1 MVTVEKIK
9 DIEPD
14 TILNLRDVIKTL
26 LEEKEELREND
37 LRLVFSVWVNFLIIK
52 GLSDGY
58 GCSME
63 EIQPML
69 ETIVYCF
76 QLAEMFSHPSYDS
89 ITRIRRD
96 IQRKHPELQPS
107 EPIKKLR
114 KERQE
119 RIKKMFET
127 ERKRDK
133 LNEWLEEGEQ
143 LKHE

>member
-14 TILNLRDVIKTL
+14 TILNLRDAIKTL

-37 LRLVFSVWVNFLIIK
+37 LRLVFSVWVNFLTIK

-58 GCSME
+58 SME

-76 QLAEMFSHPSYDS
+76 QLAEMCSLHSYDS

-127 ERKRDK
+127 ERRRDEV
-133 LNEWLEEGEQ
+133 NAWYYRTGEQ
-143 LKHE
+143 EKHE

>member
-1 MVTVEKIK
+1 MAFEGEVPQE
-9 DIEPD
+9 
-14 TILNLRDVIKTL
+14 L
-26 LEEKEELREND
+26 LESYFD
-37 LRLVFSVWVNFLIIK
+37 IFSNWYKLMNLFNL
-52 GLSDGY
+52 
-58 GCSME
+58 
-63 EIQPML
+63 
-69 ETIVYCF
+69 
-76 QLAEMFSHPSYDS
+76 PSYDT
-89 ITRIRRD
+89 IRD

-133 LNEWLEEGEQ
+133 LTEWLEEGEQ

>member
-37 LRLVFSVWVNFLIIK
+37 LGLVFNVWVNFLVIK
-52 GLSDGY
+52 GLSDE
-58 GCSME
+58 CSME

-76 QLAEMFSHPSYDS
+76 QLAEMCSLPSYDS

>member
-1 MVTVEKIK
+1 MVAVEKIK

-37 LRLVFSVWVNFLIIK
+37 LRLVFNVWVNFLVK
-52 GLSDGY
+52 GLLDE
-58 GCSME
+58 CSME

-76 QLAEMFSHPSYDS
+76 QLAEMCNLPSYDS

-127 ERKRDK
+127 EMRRDEV
-133 LNEWLEEGEQ
+133 NAWYYRTGEQ
-143 LKHE
+143 EKHE

>member
-1 MVTVEKIK
+1 MVAVEKIK

-14 TILNLRDVIKTL
+14 TILNLRDVIETM

-37 LRLVFSVWVNFLIIK
+37 LRLVFNVWANFLVIK
-52 GLSDGY
+52 GLPDEY
-58 GCSME
+58 SME

-69 ETIVYCF
+69 ETIAYCF
-76 QLAEMFSHPSYDS
+76 QLAEMCNLPSYDS

-127 ERKRDK
+127 KRKRDK
-133 LNEWLEEGEQ
+133 LNE
-143 LKHE
+143 